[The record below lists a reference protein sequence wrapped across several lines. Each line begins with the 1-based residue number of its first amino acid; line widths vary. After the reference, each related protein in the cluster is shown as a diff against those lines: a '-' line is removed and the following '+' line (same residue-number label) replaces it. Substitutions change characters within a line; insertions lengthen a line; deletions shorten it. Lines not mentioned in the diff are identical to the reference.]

1 MPEIRLRESDQASI
15 RQLLQAEFESDESL
29 LPRAVVLAVARLI
42 PCDAI
47 GVCELDP
54 AGYLVSAMAV
64 PAGAAVDVGLQVCDV
79 PVPTALQH
87 DTAASPCNAGTMFN
101 PNQGVVDRL
110 RVGFRLAAGRN
121 VIQLCL
127 DRRTSMFSE
136 RDVAMLALLQP
147 ALERIVLTQPRS
159 SPSPSPCLSD
169 AERRVLELVAEGG
182 SNQEVAT
189 RLCVTVATVRKHLEH
204 AYIKLGVKNRT
215 AAVAALVDKPGE
227 PPGR

>member
-15 RQLLQAEFESDESL
+15 RQLLQAEFESGESL
-29 LPRAVVLAVARLI
+29 LPRAVLFAVARLI

-47 GVCELDP
+47 GVCEVDP

-64 PAGAAVDVGLQVCDV
+64 PAGASVDVGPQVCV

-87 DTAASPCNAGTMFN
+87 DAAASPRKASTMLD
-101 PNQGVVDRL
+101 PNHGVVDRL
-110 RVGFRLAAGRN
+110 RVGFRLAASRN
-121 VIQLCL
+121 VVQLCL
-127 DRRTSMFSE
+127 DRTTAMFSE

-159 SPSPSPCLSD
+159 SPSPCLSH

-204 AYIKLGVKNRT
+204 VYIKLGVKNRT

-227 PPGR
+227 PGH